1 MNKKILAVCDPEG
14 EYAERLAEY
23 LEQRQGNLFE
33 VRTFFDVD
41 KLISFCKEQADKIK
55 LLLVSEAAYQG
66 VLNELP
72 DIHIM
77 ILNESGKVEH
87 PEFWNVDKYQT
98 AENIVREVMCY
109 CTEHLAESI
118 PRPLLKADTRIIGF
132 YSPVRRCLQTSVALT
147 MGQLLAH
154 KNKVLYLNME
164 GYSGLSGR
172 LPTGEG
178 GELTELIYYAH
189 NLSGKLLYRME
200 SLIRKVGELDYVPP
214 VLSAADLSMVSADEW
229 KELFFQICGKCS
241 YDYILLDLSD
251 QMRGL
256 KEVLK
261 LCDMVY
267 TLIEDAPID
276 GIKLR
281 EYETDLRTSGYGE
294 VLDRTKK
301 CRLPWLEQLPVE
313 AELLPCTK
321 LADYVQE
328 RIREDIHGGL

>member
-1 MNKKILAVCDPEG
+1 MSKKILAVCDREG

-41 KLISFCKEQADKIK
+41 RLAAFCKEQKEKIK
-55 LLLVSEAAYQG
+55 LLLVSEAVYQNA
-66 VLNELP
+66 LKELP
-72 DIHIM
+72 DMHIL

-118 PRPLLKADTRIIGF
+118 PRPLLKTKARIIGF
-132 YSPVRRCLQTSVALT
+132 YSPVKRCLQTSLALT
-147 MGQLLAH
+147 MGQLLAD
-154 KNKVLYLNME
+154 KNKVLYLNAE
-164 GYSGLSGR
+164 GYSGLSER
-172 LPTGEG
+172 LSLGEG
-178 GELTELIYYAH
+178 GEMTELIYYAH

-200 SLIRKVGELDYVPP
+200 SLIRRVGELEYVPP
-214 VLSAADLSMVSADEW
+214 VLSAADLSLVSGDEW
-229 KELFFQICGKCS
+229 RELIFQICGKCC

-256 KEVLK
+256 HEILK
-261 LCDMVY
+261 LCNVVY
-267 TLIEDAPID
+267 TIIEDNPID
-276 GIKLR
+276 GIRRR
-281 EYETDLRTSGYGE
+281 EYEKDLQASGYE
-294 VLDRTKK
+294 DVLHKTKW

-313 AELLPCTK
+313 AELLRCTK

-328 RIREDIHGGL
+328 RIREDLHGGL